1 MDAEGRVVIP
11 SVLLVKKAPVFT
23 TVLLAANLVP
33 CDKLI
38 SSEKW
43 DLGIKLSTPKALM
56 ELGCSC

>member
-1 MDAEGRVVIP
+1 MDTEGRVVLL
-11 SVLLVKKAPVFT
+11 VLLVKKTPVFT

-56 ELGCSC
+56 KLGCLC